1 MLQLR
6 IQQVKEEVNFKMGDK
21 IVPEIPERGICPLE
35 CFDAGDMLEL
45 GTQTAN
51 DVDSP
56 YRRFLRKI

>member
-1 MLQLR
+1 
-6 IQQVKEEVNFKMGDK
+6 MGDK